1 MFPED
6 GASIRMC
13 RFWLTRQ
20 GNYRKIIAIVWK
32 EAPFMKDTYIAR
44 RKQLLENK
52 KENTAVVIFSGI
64 APMKSQDEAYPFA
77 ADRNFFYLT
86 GIERENMILL
96 MRKNYLGEYSETLFI
111 EPYDEVLAK
120 WVGGRMRGAE
130 ATEISGVEAIADVG
144 EFSDRLN
151 SLVDNSRGLGKLS
164 FYLDLWRYHKD
175 QADTPAHTL
184 AKTLQSKY
192 PAVAIEDINGD
203 MAAMRA
209 VKDEKEIAFM
219 RQAQEHTRIAIEE
232 MMRYA
237 APGMNERELE
247 GAFDF
252 ALMKQGVRDHAF
264 HSIFAGGKRATTL
277 HYGENDQIV
286 NDGEMVLIDLG
297 SAYGNYCAD
306 ISRTFPVNGKFT
318 DRQKQLYNAVL
329 EAQRIVIAN
338 AKPGLSTRDLN
349 QMVID
354 YYETRLDDLGLRKDG
369 KTVRD
374 YYYHGVNHQ
383 LGLDTHDI
391 CTERERTLKPGMV
404 ITVEPGLYVE
414 DESIGIRIEND
425 VLITEDGCIDLS
437 VEIPRTVEEIE
448 AIMAK

>member
-1 MFPED
+1 M
-6 GASIRMC
+6 
-13 RFWLTRQ
+13 
-20 GNYRKIIAIVWK
+20 K
-32 EAPFMKDTYIAR
+32 ETYISR

-52 KENTAVVIFSGI
+52 KENTAVVIFSGS
-64 APMKSQDEAYPFA
+64 APMKSQDEAYPFSV
-77 ADRNFFYLT
+77 DRNFFYLT
-86 GIERENMILL
+86 GIERENMILV
-96 MRKNYLGEYSETLFI
+96 MRKNYLGEYSEVLYI

-130 ATEISGVEAIADVG
+130 ATAVSGVETIADVG
-144 EFSDRLN
+144 EFPDRLN
-151 SLVDNSRGLGKLS
+151 SIVEYSRGLGKLT
-164 FYLDLWRYHKD
+164 FCLDLWRYHKD

-184 AKTLQSKY
+184 AATLQSKY

-209 VKDEKEIAFM
+209 VKDEKELSFM

-237 APGMNERELE
+237 KPGMNERELE

-277 HYGENDQIV
+277 HYGENDQVV

-306 ISRTFPVNGKFT
+306 ISRTFPINGKFT
-318 DRQKQLYNAVL
+318 DRQKELYNTVL
-329 EAQRIVIAN
+329 EAQKIVIAN
-338 AKPGLSTRDLN
+338 AKPGLTTRDLN

-374 YYYHGVNHQ
+374 YYYHGVSHQ

-414 DESIGIRIEND
+414 DESIGIRIVND
-425 VLITEDGCIDLS
+425 VVITENGCEDLS
-437 VEIPRTVEEIE
+437 AAFPRTAEEIE